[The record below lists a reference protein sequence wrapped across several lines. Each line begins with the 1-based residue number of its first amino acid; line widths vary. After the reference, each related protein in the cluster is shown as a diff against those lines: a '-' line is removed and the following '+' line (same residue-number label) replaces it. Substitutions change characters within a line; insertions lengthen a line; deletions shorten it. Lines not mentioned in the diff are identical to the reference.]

1 MLNIIAPHF
10 SRRWKREQQKTDIS
24 RTFPRSYMVGTM
36 PPPPPTYMTNKMA
49 GWAAQPSPAYHRGTI
64 DSQLRWAHHL
74 DASGQNIYAVGA
86 S

>member
-1 MLNIIAPHF
+1 
-10 SRRWKREQQKTDIS
+10 
-24 RTFPRSYMVGTM
+24 MVGSM

-74 DASGQNIYAVGA
+74 DATGQNIYAVGC
-86 S
+86 SNFSLPVVLSLLNDFSTHYHLQFIS